1 MNFLDSLKISASGL
15 FAQRKRMDI
24 IAENLSNI
32 ETTRT
37 EKGGPYRRKMI
48 AVGAEPVDD
57 FGEVLGS
64 QIEGVRVDAVVE
76 DKTPFKVV
84 HNPGHPDADKDGNL
98 QKPNVDLVVE
108 MTNMLIARNAFAA
121 NLAALKSTR
130 QMVLK
135 ALEIGK
141 S

>member
-1 MNFLDSLKISASGL
+1 MIS
-15 FAQRKRMDI
+15 
-24 IAENLSNI
+24 
-32 ETTRT
+32 
-37 EKGGPYRRKMI
+37 
-48 AVGAEPVDD
+48 VVAEPVDD
-57 FGEVLGS
+57 FGDMLGS
-64 QIEGVRVDAVVE
+64 QIEGVRVDSIVE
-76 DKTPFKVV
+76 DKTPFKTV
-84 HNPGHPDADKDGNL
+84 HNPGHPDADEDGNL

>member
-1 MNFLDSLKISASGL
+1 MNFVQSLGISSSGL
-15 FAQRKRMDI
+15 YAQRKRMDV

-48 AVGAEPVDD
+48 AMGAEPIDD
-57 FGEVLGS
+57 FDEVLGS
-64 QIEGVRVDAVVE
+64 QLEGVRVDAIVE
-76 DKTPFKVV
+76 DKSPFKIVF
-84 HNPGHPDADKDGNL
+84 NPSHPDADKEGYL
-98 QKPNVDLVVE
+98 RKPNVDLSVE
-108 MTNMLIARNAFAA
+108 MANMLMARNAFSA
-121 NLAALKSTR
+121 NLSAIKSTR

-141 S
+141 

>member
-1 MNFLDSLKISASGL
+1 MNFMESLKISASGL
-15 FAQRKRMDI
+15 FAQRKRMDV

-48 AVGAEPVDD
+48 VVSAEPIDD
-57 FGEVLGS
+57 FSEVLGS
-64 QIEGVRVDAVVE
+64 QIEGVRVEGIVE
-76 DKTPFKVV
+76 DKTPFKIV

-98 QKPNVDLVVE
+98 SKPNVDLVVE
-108 MTNMLIARNAFAA
+108 MTNMTIARNVYAA
-121 NLAALKSTR
+121 NVQALKSTR

-135 ALEIGK
+135 ALEIGRA
-141 S
+141 

>member
-1 MNFLDSLKISASGL
+1 MNFMESLKISSSGL
-15 FAQRKRMDI
+15 YAQRKRMDI

-48 AVGAEPVDD
+48 AIGSEPIDSFD
-57 FGEVLGS
+57 EVLDS
-64 QIEGVRVDAVVE
+64 QLEGVRVDAIVE
-76 DKTPFKVV
+76 DESPFRIVY
-84 HNPGHPDADKDGNL
+84 NPSHPDADKDGCL
-98 QKPNVDLVVE
+98 SKPNVDLAVE
-108 MTNMLIARNAFAA
+108 MANMLMARNAFSA
-121 NLAALKSTR
+121 NLSAIKSTR

-141 S
+141 

>member
-1 MNFLDSLKISASGL
+1 MNFIESLKISASGL
-15 FAQRKRMDI
+15 FVQRKRMDV

-37 EKGGPYRRKMI
+37 LKGGPYRRKMI
-48 AVGAEPVDD
+48 MVSAEPVEE

-64 QIEGVRVDAVVE
+64 RLEGVRVEGIVE
-76 DKTPFKVV
+76 DKTPFKII

-98 QKPNVDLVVE
+98 HKPNLDLVVE
-108 MTNMLIARNAFAA
+108 MTNMTIARNVYAA
-121 NLAALKSTR
+121 NVQALKSTR
-130 QMVLK
+130 QMVLR

>member
-15 FAQRKRMDI
+15 FAQRKRMDV
-24 IAENLSNI
+24 IAGNLSNI

-48 AVGAEPVDD
+48 SVVAEPIDD
-57 FGEVLGS
+57 FGDMLGS
-64 QIEGVRVDAVVE
+64 QIEGVRVDSVVE
-76 DKTPFKVV
+76 DNTPFKIV

-108 MTNMLIARNAFAA
+108 MTNMLMARNVYAA
-121 NLAALKSTR
+121 NVQALKSTR
-130 QMVLK
+130 QMVMK

-141 S
+141 T